1 LGHIVWLAERA
12 LTVEQIQRGDSVTT
26 QFPQTTPA
34 QVSDFYDVY
43 TPLLRKYWDDN
54 FHFGYWL
61 DDEDGSSIAVATDR
75 FTDVIIGK
83 LPVGPGHRVLD
94 VGCGIGKP
102 GVRLARVT
110 GADVVGV
117 SINQGQIDEANALAR
132 AEGLAD
138 RVTFQVANALDLPF
152 DDGSFDAVM
161 AFESIVHMERL
172 PALKEMVRVLKP
184 GGHLTLTDLMKID
197 DSGNTAAAA
206 GFMTQALVRLED
218 YPEITAAAG
227 LEIDELL
234 DVSAHTN
241 RTYVAMA
248 DGISRASEELT
259 ERFGSDVIKL
269 LQGVMAPA
277 GPAATVGCLIMSG
290 HKPA

>member
-1 LGHIVWLAERA
+1 
-12 LTVEQIQRGDSVTT
+12 VTT
-26 QFPQTTPA
+26 QLPRTTPA

-61 DDEDGSSIAVATDR
+61 DDEDDSSIAVATDR

-102 GVRLARVT
+102 AVRLARAT
-110 GADVVGV
+110 GAAVVGI
-117 SINQGQIDEANALAR
+117 SINQTQVDEAAALAR
-132 AEGLAD
+132 AEGLGD
-138 RVTFQVANALDLPF
+138 RVTFQLANALDMPF
-152 DDGSFDAVM
+152 EDGSFDAVL

-172 PALKEMVRVLKP
+172 PALEEMARVLKP
-184 GGHLTLTDLMKID
+184 GGHIALTDLVKVD
-197 DSGNTAAAA
+197 ESENAAAAA
-206 GFMTQALVRLED
+206 GFATQALVRLGD
-218 YPEITAAAG
+218 YPDLAAAAG
-227 LEIDELL
+227 IEIDELL

-241 RTYVAMA
+241 RTYVAMK
-248 DGISRASEELT
+248 DGIERASEEL
-259 ERFGSDVIKL
+259 RAQFGADVIKL
-269 LQGVMAPA
+269 LQVVMSPA
-277 GPAATVGCLIMSG
+277 GPASTVGCLVMAG